1 MALLS
6 EPIRVQ
12 VWEKFMRE
20 NAESVSITRQDLRL
34 AVNAVDDWLEANAVA
49 ANAAIPQPAR
59 AALSASQKA
68 AILMY
73 VTARRYL

>member
-1 MALLS
+1 
-6 EPIRVQ
+6 
-12 VWEKFMRE
+12 MRE